1 MELNLFPFAPELAM
15 SQDNQKS
22 ISQSIADTAA
32 APFHA
37 LGNLY
42 DKSSAKAAELGHAG
56 QERAGQAYDAV
67 TGKTSDLAHA
77 GIEGASDT
85 KENIAAK
92 VHDLSQ
98 ASQDKAACAY
108 NAVAGKSQDARDCAG
123 QKAHEIGDQ
132 TKQNFGHAAN
142 KAGEMKDGAE
152 NELSQGLH
160 TATSQSS
167 VAFPSPP
174 STPKAFPQA
183 P

>member
-1 MELNLFPFAPELAM
+1 
-15 SQDNQKS
+15 
-22 ISQSIADTAA
+22 
-32 APFHA
+32 
-37 LGNLY
+37 
-42 DKSSAKAAELGHAG
+42 
-56 QERAGQAYDAV
+56 
-67 TGKTSDLAHA
+67 
-77 GIEGASDT
+77 
-85 KENIAAK
+85 

-160 TATSQSS
+160 TATNKAQELKD
-167 VAFPSPP
+167 
-174 STPKAFPQA
+174 STAHNAHAAKDKVDKAFQK
-183 P
+183 